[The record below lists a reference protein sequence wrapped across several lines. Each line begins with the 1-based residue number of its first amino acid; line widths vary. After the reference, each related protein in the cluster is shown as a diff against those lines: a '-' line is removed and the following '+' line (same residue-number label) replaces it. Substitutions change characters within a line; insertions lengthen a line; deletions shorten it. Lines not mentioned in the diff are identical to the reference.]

1 MQEQVRDSHPRSDG
15 IAVPSSRS
23 GAAKARVVLLQTQA
37 EAAGAQEIS
46 RILGSGLTA
55 QGYDVHHGFFFRRT
69 AAFDT
74 QPNTFFCARER
85 PTSPLQVARMFMALV
100 RHLKELQPDAVVCF
114 QHYGN
119 LVGTLAARLAGARRV
134 ITNRNSPR
142 SHIPRWLHALDL
154 TLGVAGWFQAVVVNS
169 GSVEKEYAGYPRRY
183 RRRVVRIDHGFESKA
198 TSLGRDEAR
207 KAFGLPADVVLLGS
221 VARFHPDKNLEAA
234 IRLLAD
240 RNWHLALAGQGAA
253 REQLIDVAGSLGVLD
268 RLHLVGELPADRIGD
283 FLGALDVF
291 VFPSLAETFGL
302 AVVEAAQAGIPVVAN
317 DLEVLREVLSVE
329 RRAMRAVRG
338 CERHAGLRR
347 GSSPHSRGPRPPHTA
362 EVARGEALEP
372 IFARRDGPSLC
383 GFDRGRTTAVRL
395 PGTTRPG
402 KASCQLMLTPR
413 P

>member
-85 PTSPLQVARMFMALV
+85 PTSPLQVARMFKALV

-207 KAFGLPADVVLLGS
+207 KAFGLPTDVVLLGS
-221 VARFHPDKNLEAA
+221 VARFHPDKNSEAA

-240 RNWHLALAGQGAA
+240 RSWHLALAGQGAA

-268 RLHLVGELPADRIGD
+268 QTPSCRRAAGRSDRRLPGRARRFRILFAGRNVRARGGRGRASGHSGRGQRSRRAARGS
-283 FLGALDVF
+283 LG
-291 VFPSLAETFGL
+291 
-302 AVVEAAQAGIPVVAN
+302 
-317 DLEVLREVLSVE
+317 REG
-329 RRAMRAVRG
+329 AMRAVRG
-338 CERHAGLRR
+338 CGMNAGLRR

-362 EVARGEALEP
+362 EVRAAKL
-372 IFARRDGPSLC
+372 
-383 GFDRGRTTAVRL
+383 
-395 PGTTRPG
+395 
-402 KASCQLMLTPR
+402 
-413 P
+413 

>member
-1 MQEQVRDSHPRSDG
+1 M
-15 IAVPSSRS
+15 
-23 GAAKARVVLLQTQA
+23 
-37 EAAGAQEIS
+37 
-46 RILGSGLTA
+46 
-55 QGYDVHHGFFFRRT
+55 
-69 AAFDT
+69 
-74 QPNTFFCARER
+74 
-85 PTSPLQVARMFMALV
+85 
-100 RHLKELQPDAVVCF
+100 
-114 QHYGN
+114 
-119 LVGTLAARLAGARRV
+119 
-134 ITNRNSPR
+134 
-142 SHIPRWLHALDL
+142 
-154 TLGVAGWFQAVVVNS
+154 VNS

-221 VARFHPDKNLEAA
+221 AARFHPDKNLEAA

-329 RRAMRAVRG
+329 GEPCALFVDVNDTQAFAEAVRRILG
-338 CERHAGLRR
+338 DRDLRTQLR
-347 GSSPHSRGPRPPHTA
+347 SRATKLSSRYSLDTMVRRYAALIEAAPPQSASLAQPALARPH
-362 EVARGEALEP
+362 VN
-372 IFARRDGPSLC
+372 
-383 GFDRGRTTAVRL
+383 
-395 PGTTRPG
+395 
-402 KASCQLMLTPR
+402 
-413 P
+413 

>member
-1 MQEQVRDSHPRSDG
+1 MQEQVRDGHARSDG
-15 IAVPSSRS
+15 IAPPAPRS

-46 RILGSGLTA
+46 RILGAGLTA

-69 AAFDT
+69 AVFDA

-119 LVGTLAARLAGARRV
+119 VVGTLAARLAGARRV
-134 ITNRNSPR
+134 ITNRNSPK

-169 GSVEKEYAGYPRRY
+169 SSVEKEYADYPRRY

-221 VARFHPDKNLEAA
+221 AARFHPDKNLEAA

-253 REQLIDVAGSLGVLD
+253 REQLIDAAGSLGVLD
-268 RLHLVGELPADRIGD
+268 RLHLVGELPANRIGD

-329 RRAMRAVRG
+329 GEPCALFVDVDDTQAFAEAVRRILG
-338 CERHAGLRR
+338 DRNLRTQLR
-347 GSSPHSRGPRPPHTA
+347 LRAAKLSSRYSLDAMVRRYAALIEAAPPQSASLAQPALARPH
-362 EVARGEALEP
+362 VN
-372 IFARRDGPSLC
+372 
-383 GFDRGRTTAVRL
+383 
-395 PGTTRPG
+395 
-402 KASCQLMLTPR
+402 
-413 P
+413 